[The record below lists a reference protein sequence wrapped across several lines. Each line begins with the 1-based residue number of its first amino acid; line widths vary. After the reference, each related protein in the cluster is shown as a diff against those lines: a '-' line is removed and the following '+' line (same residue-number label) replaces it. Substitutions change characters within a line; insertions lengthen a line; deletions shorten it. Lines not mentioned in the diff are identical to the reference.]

1 MVNAIIL
8 MTCERDSIA
17 SVGEQLAGMEE
28 IAEVYS
34 VAGKYDLVVIVRVAH
49 NDDLANLVTQNMKSV
64 TGITS
69 TETLFAFKAYS
80 RHDLDSLFSVGM

>member
-8 MTCERDSIA
+8 MTCERDSI
-17 SVGEQLAGMEE
+17 STVGEALAGMDE

-34 VAGKYDLVVIVRVAH
+34 VAGKFDLVAIVRVAH
-49 NDDLANLVTQNMKSV
+49 HDDLATLVTQNMKSV

-80 RHDLDSLFSVGM
+80 RHDLDSLFSIGM